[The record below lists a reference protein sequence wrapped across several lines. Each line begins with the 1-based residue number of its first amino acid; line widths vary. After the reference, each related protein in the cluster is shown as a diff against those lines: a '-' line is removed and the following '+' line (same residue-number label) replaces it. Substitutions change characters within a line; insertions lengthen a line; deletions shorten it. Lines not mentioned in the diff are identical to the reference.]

1 MLVGTTKFQLIGD
14 NWDKNIL
21 PSFRTSQQKT
31 LSIHLFNLVAVVDR
45 ITPQPAINLAVLD
58 ISDINISTY
67 LPSVEERGKLM
78 KELTFLFATS
88 VIANIPQ
95 LQKAFK
101 SVYPQHL
108 DHKYSEFSGIKTV
121 QYPLGLFKY
130 NENKTQELTRLLKEL
145 TEKYV
150 PLRNGEVFE
159 AVFLGGDRLTDERVQ
174 SAQTAMSNADSLKD
188 KLEGF
193 ISKIEDF
200 HRLMNFLDVKIFSL
214 FLHFKSTYLL

>member
-1 MLVGTTKFQLIGD
+1 MERLSTIGLTVNPKTVHSRLINWQDSLDNRIILLRNSWSEGGTTKFQLIGD

-67 LPSVEERGKLM
+67 LPSVEEQGKLM

-121 QYPLGLFKY
+121 Q
-130 NENKTQELTRLLKEL
+130 
-145 TEKYV
+145 V
-150 PLRNGEVFE
+150 
-159 AVFLGGDRLTDERVQ
+159 
-174 SAQTAMSNADSLKD
+174 
-188 KLEGF
+188 KLDITF
-193 ISKIEDF
+193 
-200 HRLMNFLDVKIFSL
+200 FSIL
-214 FLHFKSTYLL
+214 

>member
-1 MLVGTTKFQLIGD
+1 MERLSTIGLTVNPKTVHSRLINWQDSLDNRIILLRNSWSEGGTTKFQLIGD

-31 LSIHLFNLVAVVDR
+31 LSIHLFNLVAVIDR

-67 LPSVEERGKLM
+67 LPSVEEQGKLM

-121 QYPLGLFKY
+121 Q
-130 NENKTQELTRLLKEL
+130 
-145 TEKYV
+145 V
-150 PLRNGEVFE
+150 
-159 AVFLGGDRLTDERVQ
+159 
-174 SAQTAMSNADSLKD
+174 
-188 KLEGF
+188 KLDITF
-193 ISKIEDF
+193 
-200 HRLMNFLDVKIFSL
+200 FSIL
-214 FLHFKSTYLL
+214 

>member
-1 MLVGTTKFQLIGD
+1 MERLSTIGLTVNPKTVHSRLINWQDSLDNRIILLRNSWSEGGTTKFQLIGD

-88 VIANIPQ
+88 VIDNIPQ

-101 SVYPQHL
+101 SVYP
-108 DHKYSEFSGIKTV
+108 
-121 QYPLGLFKY
+121 
-130 NENKTQELTRLLKEL
+130 
-145 TEKYV
+145 
-150 PLRNGEVFE
+150 
-159 AVFLGGDRLTDERVQ
+159 
-174 SAQTAMSNADSLKD
+174 
-188 KLEGF
+188 
-193 ISKIEDF
+193 
-200 HRLMNFLDVKIFSL
+200 
-214 FLHFKSTYLL
+214 

>member
-1 MLVGTTKFQLIGD
+1 MVASLQYSASYLKWILTDINIFQDMERLSTIGLTVNPKTLHSRLISWQDSLDNRIILLRNSWSEGGTTKFQLIGD

-31 LSIHLFNLVAVVDR
+31 LSIHLFNLVAVIDR
-45 ITPQPAINLAVLD
+45 ITPQPATNLAVLD

-67 LPSVEERGKLM
+67 LPSIEEQEKLM

-108 DHKYSEFSGIKTV
+108 EHKYSEFSGIITV
-121 QYPLGLFKY
+121 Q
-130 NENKTQELTRLLKEL
+130 
-145 TEKYV
+145 V
-150 PLRNGEVFE
+150 
-159 AVFLGGDRLTDERVQ
+159 
-174 SAQTAMSNADSLKD
+174 
-188 KLEGF
+188 KLDITCTF
-193 ISKIEDF
+193 
-200 HRLMNFLDVKIFSL
+200 FSIL
-214 FLHFKSTYLL
+214 